1 MPASDSRLPSPMTD
15 DPRVQ
20 SLAPTTVR
28 TSTLTPAT
36 VRVSRVVADGNDRLR
51 CIEQTSGNDE

>member
-1 MPASDSRLPSPMTD
+1 MTD